1 MISLDFVEILSH
13 FPKNSI
19 QLWEWKKKSSSPKNV
34 SECEARDVN
43 VTRVSV
49 LKVHLQWNSSL
60 AHDASWKSSKK
71 LQEIERQRDLISNDN
86 GTNDQFC

>member
-1 MISLDFVEILSH
+1 MGM
-13 FPKNSI
+13 
-19 QLWEWKKKSSSPKNV
+19 KKKKRSSPENV

-60 AHDASWKSSKK
+60 AHDASWKSNKK

-86 GTNDQFC
+86 GTHDQFC

>member
-1 MISLDFVEILSH
+1 MGM
-13 FPKNSI
+13 
-19 QLWEWKKKSSSPKNV
+19 KKKKNSSPKNV

-71 LQEIERQRDLISNDN
+71 ITGNRTAKGLDFE
-86 GTNDQFC
+86 